1 MNEMCHLSCALER
14 LQSILMPLIVISRRE
29 QIDMQRVAT
38 DVHRKANNHEPRRAD
53 SSYGLFQ
60 YIPELV
66 QCVCMRCV
74 Y

>member
-1 MNEMCHLSCALER
+1 
-14 LQSILMPLIVISRRE
+14 MPLIVISRRE

-66 QCVCMRCV
+66 QCVCTRCAYWFNISCSHGKYPTV
-74 Y
+74 A